1 MFMPKK
7 RIAIL
12 SGLLIVT
19 MLISACSVFEGDPT
33 LTPIFVTA
41 TPEFIIVTNTY
52 TPAPTAILAPT
63 LPQDSVAANFT
74 PQPPTLTPTRQITM
88 TPTFTPTPTDTPV
101 TPGAV
106 GFVPVGA
113 VPGVVA
119 AGTCPTPPMGGFQ
132 NIYASNPSLAA
143 QLACP
148 VGPSVPI
155 QTAFQSFERGMMIWV
170 SSVGTT
176 NQSGIY
182 VLYANS
188 TYQRFAD
195 TWRDG
200 VDPSSTGLV
209 APSPNLQEPIR
220 GFGKVWRESGG
231 VKDGL
236 GWANNL
242 ESGGTGYIQTFERG
256 EMLYITQTG
265 QSYILITGAPGVWSA
280 VAVPY

>member
-1 MFMPKK
+1 MK
-7 RIAIL
+7 RKRAAGFG
-12 SGLLIVT
+12 SLLIIT
-19 MLISACSVFEGDPT
+19 MLISACGVFDADPT

-41 TPEFIIVTNTY
+41 TPEYIIVTNTY
-52 TPAPTAILAPT
+52 TPAPTSVLAPT

-74 PQPPTLTPTRQITM
+74 PQPPTMTPTRQITM

-101 TPGAV
+101 TPGVV

-113 VPGVVA
+113 VSSS
-119 AGTCPTPPMGGFQ
+119 TCPTPPMGGFQ
-132 NIYASNPSLAA
+132 NIYASNPTLAA

-148 VGPSVPI
+148 VGPSVAV
-155 QTAFQSFERGMMIWV
+155 QTAFQSFERGTMIWV

-220 GFGKVWRESGG
+220 GFGKIWRESGG

-256 EMLYITQTG
+256 EMLYLTQTG

-280 VAVPY
+280 VAIPY

>member
-1 MFMPKK
+1 MK
-7 RIAIL
+7 RRRTAVIV
-12 SGLLIVT
+12 GLLLVT
-19 MLISACSVFEGDPT
+19 MVISACGVFEADPT
-33 LTPIFVTA
+33 LTPIYVTA
-41 TPEFIIVTNTY
+41 TPDFIIVTNTY

-63 LPQDSVAANFT
+63 LPEDAVAANFT
-74 PQPPTLTPTRQITM
+74 PAPPTQTPTRQSTM

-101 TPGAV
+101 TPGVV

-113 VPGVVA
+113 VPGGTIV
-119 AGTCPTPPMGGFQ
+119 AGTCPTSPMGGFQ
-132 NIYASNPSLAA
+132 SIYATNPSLAA

-148 VGPSVPI
+148 VGPSVAV
-155 QTAFQSFERGMMIWV
+155 QTAFQNFERGLMIWV
-170 SSVGTT
+170 SSVGPT

-209 APSPNLQEPIR
+209 PPNPNLQEPIR

-236 GWANNL
+236 GWANNF
-242 ESGGTGYIQTFERG
+242 EGGGSGFIQLFERG
-256 EMLYITQTG
+256 EMLYISQTG
-265 QSYILITGAPGVWSA
+265 QSYILITGAPGIWSA

>member
-1 MFMPKK
+1 MNKK
-7 RIAIL
+7 RAALIG
-12 SGLLIVT
+12 GLLVIA
-19 MLISACSVFEGDPT
+19 MLISACGVFEPDPT

-41 TPEFIIVTNTY
+41 TPNFIIVTNTY
-52 TPAPTAILAPT
+52 TPAPTSVLAPT
-63 LPQDSVAANFT
+63 LAQDSVAEVFT
-74 PQPPTLTPTRQITM
+74 PGPPTLTPTRQITM

-113 VPGVVA
+113 VPGGA
-119 AGTCPTPPMGGFQ
+119 AAITCPTQPMGGFQ
-132 NIYASNPSLAA
+132 NIYASNPSLSA

-148 VGPSVPI
+148 IGPSVAV
-155 QTAFQSFERGMMIWV
+155 QTAFQSFERGTMIWV
-170 SSVGTT
+170 SSVGAT

-182 VLYANS
+182 VLYANN

-195 TWRDG
+195 TWLDG

-209 APSPNLQEPIR
+209 VPSPNLQEPIR

-242 ESGGTGYIQTFERG
+242 EAGGSGFIQTFERG
-256 EMLYITQTG
+256 EMLYLTQTG
-265 QSYILITGAPGVWSA
+265 QSYILVTGAPGVWSA